1 MAVVIASNLRKE
13 LAGSVLFD
21 GVSFKV
27 ERRDRVALAG
37 PNGAGKTTLLRM
49 LAGQTEVHGGEL
61 AFAKGTR
68 VALHDQRPP
77 LQRGLTL
84 REYVLSGAADLV
96 AIEQEL
102 RRLEETMAA
111 GDHSA
116 QVMRRYSEAQ
126 ARLEH
131 AGGYAWRERLGSLAR
146 GLGFRDHDLDRVLD
160 TFSGGEL
167 TRASLARALG
177 GDPDLLLLDEPTNHL
192 DVASLEWLENE
203 LSTLDAGIILVAHDR
218 WFLEATTTAVLEL
231 EAGRSTY
238 FAGPW
243 HQWRLE
249 RAARLQ
255 AATKEAARYAED
267 IARLERF
274 VARFRYKKSK
284 AKQAQAKLTQIGRL
298 SKEKAEVSD
307 EISLLTRRS
316 KRLGFG
322 FIDPPR
328 SGRTVVEA
336 EGLNVRIGERG
347 LLDEATFALE
357 RGEHVALVGPN
368 GSGKTTL
375 LETLLGNRDASGG
388 RVRLGHSV
396 HPGYFSQQEVELDE
410 RHTVLQSTQRATNL
424 ARPQAQAL
432 LGRFLFSG
440 WDEHEKSVAVLSGG
454 ERRRLALAH
463 VVASGANFLVLDEPT
478 NHLDLESREALE
490 AALESFPGTVLL
502 VSHDRALIDAVAER
516 TIALEDGTVRS
527 YDGGWAEYVRRRD
540 ERAAAQAPEPEVKPR
555 KAKPKPAPRAQ
566 VQRPSE
572 LEQLESEIASREE
585 ALGDLER
592 KLADDWADVNVL
604 QAHRRAREELQSML
618 ERWEELFERSQ
629 AR

>member
-1 MAVVIASNLRKE
+1 MAS
-13 LAGSVLFD
+13 
-21 GVSFKV
+21 
-27 ERRDRVALAG
+27 
-37 PNGAGKTTLLRM
+37 
-49 LAGQTEVHGGEL
+49 
-61 AFAKGTR
+61 
-68 VALHDQRPP
+68 
-77 LQRGLTL
+77 
-84 REYVLSGAADLV
+84 
-96 AIEQEL
+96 
-102 RRLEETMAA
+102 
-111 GDHSA
+111 GDHGA
-116 QVMRRYSEAQ
+116 QTMRRYSEAQ

-131 AGGYAWRERLGSLAR
+131 AGGYAWRERIGSVAR
-146 GLGFRDHDLDRVLD
+146 GLGFREVDLDRALD

-192 DVASLEWLENE
+192 DVASLEWLETE
-203 LSTLDAGIILVAHDR
+203 LSSLDAGIILVAHDR

-243 HQWRLE
+243 HGWRLE

-298 SKEKAEVSD
+298 AQEKEKVSG

-328 SGRTVVEA
+328 SGRTVVEVDA
-336 EGLNVRIGERG
+336 LPLRIGERE
-347 LLDEATFALE
+347 LLRDATFAVE

-375 LETLLGNRDASGG
+375 LETLLGRREANEG

-396 HPGYFSQQEVELDE
+396 AVGYFSQQEVELDE
-410 RHTVLQSTQRATNL
+410 RHTVLESTQRATNL
-424 ARPQAQAL
+424 SRPQAQNL

-490 AALESFPGTVLL
+490 AALEAFPGTILL

-516 TIALEDGTVRS
+516 TLALEDGTIHG

-540 ERAAAQAPEPEVKPR
+540 ELAARVSGSEPQTPSEGKR
-555 KAKPKPAPRAQ
+555 KPKTRASGSEPQ
-566 VQRPSE
+566 TKTGPKRPSE
-572 LEQLESEIASREE
+572 LEQLEAEIAAREE
-585 ALGDLER
+585 ALAELER
-592 KLADDWADVNVL
+592 KLADDWANVETL
-604 QAHRRAREELQSML
+604 QAHRRARDELQSML
-618 ERWEELFERSQ
+618 GRWEELFERSQ